1 MDYSNDEQHLI
12 DKEATEITA
21 KTSRLPVKTFKFQG
35 HACDYYWGVDLIDF
49 HDATTVS
56 QNKGYKY
63 IMILLDFYSRYVFA
77 MPLKSKDTPEI
88 IKAFDN
94 VFKNNVDPEFNIPR
108 IPTFICSDEESA
120 IMSKDFDSFAKS
132 MEFSVYNAFGKNGVA
147 PVESFIRTFKE
158 KLAFFWTR
166 QRRNW
171 IDHYADIISNY
182 NLSKHST
189 LINKDGEKVSPHEVY
204 IDGVPLKEETE
215 AYPENPKTK
224 YDLDIGDRVR
234 FKMNKDLSSV
244 KKKSLLPNYS
254 IDVYKVTDI
263 IKTTKNQGRNTRP
276 NIGYRIK
283 SLSENYKLVDKFD
296 PAFGQELR
304 NANKRLFYR
313 NELKKSRLDDNE
325 ISKLS
330 EISKRL
336 VRNINNPHLIT
347 DHLSDLGR
355 REQRVAKAVN
365 REATQ
370 QGLDRYFG
378 KKVSKNNLANAFTR
392 HGEDSDS
399 DYEPSE

>member
-1 MDYSNDEQHLI
+1 MDFTNDEKKLI
-12 DKEATEITA
+12 DKESSEMVARAPRI
-21 KTSRLPVKTFKFQG
+21 PVKTFKFQG
-35 HACDYYWGVDLIDF
+35 HAPDMYWGFDLLDF
-49 HDATTVS
+49 HDIKTVS
-56 QNKGYKY
+56 QNRGYKY
-63 IMILLDFYSRYVFA
+63 IMILLDFYSRYVFSV
-77 MPLKSKDTPEI
+77 PLKSKDTPEI

-94 VFKNNVDPEFNIPR
+94 VFKNNVDSEFGTPR
-108 IPTFICSDEESA
+108 IPTFLCSDEESA
-120 IMSKDFDSFAKS
+120 IMSGDFKSFAKS
-132 MEFSVYNAFGKNGVA
+132 MEFSVYNAYGKNGVA

-158 KLAFFWTR
+158 KLSFFWTR

-171 IDHYADIISNY
+171 IDHYKEIVSNY
-182 NLSKHST
+182 NLSKHSA
-189 LINKDGEKVSPHEVY
+189 LITKDGEKVSPHEVY
-204 IDGVPLKEETE
+204 IDGVPLKKEAE

-234 FKMNKDLSSV
+234 FRVNKDLSSV

-263 IKTTKNQGRNTRP
+263 IKTSKNQGRNTRP

-296 PAFGQELR
+296 PTFGQELR

-330 EISKRL
+330 NMSKRL

-347 DHLSDLGR
+347 DPLSDLSR
-355 REQRVAKAVN
+355 REQRVAKAIN